1 MYDYFVMYDVLTFD
15 KIRDLI
21 KDKNSLC
28 YVYDS
33 CINSYFVGRICRFFC
48 EEKGEFVFMES
59 EHGATHKEISVA
71 LVGLSRKHAKVLYAV
86 QRISELNS
94 SIYDL
99 QSKRSTWVDYLE
111 SIEVEQEEKEDV

>member
-1 MYDYFVMYDVLTFD
+1 MNDVLTLD

-33 CINSYFVGRICRFFC
+33 ITDSYFVGRICRFFC
-48 EEKGEFVFMES
+48 EEKGEFVFMKS
-59 EHGATHKEISVA
+59 EHGAIRKEIPVA
-71 LVGLSRKHAKVLYAV
+71 LVGLNREYAKVLYAV

-94 SIYDL
+94 LIDVF
-99 QSKRSTWVDYLE
+99 RSEKNVWVDYLE
-111 SIEVEQEEKEDV
+111 SIEKEQQEKENV